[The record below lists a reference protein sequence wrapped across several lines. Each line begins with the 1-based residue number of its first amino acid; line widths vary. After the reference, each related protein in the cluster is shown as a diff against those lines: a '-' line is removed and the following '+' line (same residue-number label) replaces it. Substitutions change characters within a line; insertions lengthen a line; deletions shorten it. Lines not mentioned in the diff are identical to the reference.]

1 MCIVTSNNFLVVFG
15 DREIFIYFLINK
27 TNKSLAKRLLDIIW
41 FEDNEF
47 FERKNINNSKFSTD
61 DAVLSASNIDIS
73 IFENLQK
80 IISKNQNWY

>member
-1 MCIVTSNNFLVVFG
+1 M
-15 DREIFIYFLINK
+15 
-27 TNKSLAKRLLDIIW
+27 DIIW